1 MLALGDLTEG
11 VGMVADALGPMEPKP
26 REGVDVEAELPALT
40 GGRGRPALA
49 ATETEEPCEAEPAG
63 VKTAVEGRGGN
74 PWGGAGKV
82 EAALALPA
90 REGDVAAITP
100 GAALKDEPPAA
111 MA

>member
-26 REGVDVEAELPALT
+26 REGV
-40 GGRGRPALA
+40 GRGSRATGVDWRASRPALA